1 MNRRAWRDWCRLS
14 VSGEERIDS
23 ARRRRLHVTLDDV
36 GDAVADDVVVD
47 EVGLVVLDVAI
58 VVVADVRAA

>member
-1 MNRRAWRDWCRLS
+1 MS

>member
-1 MNRRAWRDWCRLS
+1 
-14 VSGEERIDS
+14 
-23 ARRRRLHVTLDDV
+23 LHVTLDDV